1 MEWGGRPRGMLGHS
15 LGGFVGACVA
25 GVLTLPD
32 ALHLVAARGRI
43 MGEMP
48 PGGML
53 SVARPADEVAALLG
67 ELPGGGIALGAAGG
81 GAAARPPIAAAP
93 VAGVGGGGRAGGGG
107 APPRAERGIESRPLR
122 TS

>member
-67 ELPGGGIALGAAGG
+67 ELPGGEIALAAIIPP
-81 GAAARPPIAAAP
+81 ARPTVWGP
-93 VAGVGGGGRAGGGG
+93 VAAVEELGR
-107 APPRAERGIESRPLR
+107 RLAERGIESRPL
-122 TS
+122 